1 MWYCGFFVLSFVFF
15 SFLFF
20 ISSLFSSSAFNIFA
34 GSTLRIP
41 DRVAHCY
48 IKVSQLHIFIMTPFF
63 FTCSFTHDKRHV
75 HTYIYTHIY
84 TLIHIVIHTHSGT
97 SFLSRSLLLILL
109 SFFPSL
115 LYCLYSRVALT
126 LKSLWQRFFNALPSN
141 LARLIRYV
149 TRQLFFSS
157 SLLHPL
163 FLIFTT
169 YFRQSRPT
177 ELNARARATHTTHA
191 LFTFYF

>member
-1 MWYCGFFVLSFVFF
+1 
-15 SFLFF
+15 
-20 ISSLFSSSAFNIFA
+20 
-34 GSTLRIP
+34 
-41 DRVAHCY
+41 
-48 IKVSQLHIFIMTPFF
+48 MTPFF
-63 FTCSFTHDKRHV
+63 FFFFFTFTFTHDKRHV

-84 TLIHIVIHTHSGT
+84 TLIHIVIHTQVHLFSHSMA
-97 SFLSRSLLLILL
+97 LLLIRL

-126 LKSLWQRFFNALPSN
+126 LKFLWQRFFNALPSN

-177 ELNARARATHTTHA
+177 DLNARARATHAHYTHSLR
-191 LFTFYF
+191 LFVSVLFFIKETHYFLRIYAIRTNSIKVSYFKNDQTSTHTHTYT